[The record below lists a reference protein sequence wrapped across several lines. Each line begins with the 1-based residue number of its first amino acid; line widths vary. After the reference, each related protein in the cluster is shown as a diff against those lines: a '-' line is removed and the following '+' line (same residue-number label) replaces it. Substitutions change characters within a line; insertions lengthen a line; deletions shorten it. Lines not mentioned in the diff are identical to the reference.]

1 MNKELISFAETA
13 ALSAGKIILGSTN
26 NIKVDFKGKTDL
38 ITNIDLE
45 SERSIIDKI
54 IKSHPSH
61 NILSEEHGLINNNS
75 DYLWVIDPLDGTT
88 NFVHGYPSYG
98 VSIGLVYKNN
108 PEIGVV
114 LELPSKNLYSAQKG
128 CGTFKN
134 GKKINVSKV
143 SKLKNSL
150 HVTGF
155 GYDHGEKWS
164 INMKLFE
171 HFTDITQGVRRLGAA
186 SIDLCHL
193 ACGTV
198 DGFWELDLHP
208 WDTAAG
214 IVIVKEAGGRI
225 TKMNGGK
232 YSIHGDQILAS
243 NGLIH
248 SKMLTRINSI
258 SSFFNN

>member
-1 MNKELISFAETA
+1 MNKELISFAEKT
-13 ALSAGKIILGSTN
+13 ALSAGNIIMDSIDK
-26 NIKVDFKGKTDL
+26 IKVDYKGKTDL
-38 ITNIDLE
+38 ITNIDLD
-45 SERSIIDKI
+45 SEKSIINNI
-54 IKSHPSH
+54 LYSYPNH
-61 NILSEEHGLINNNS
+61 NILSEERGLINHKS
-75 DYLWVIDPLDGTT
+75 DYVWVVDPLDGTT
-88 NFVHGYPSYG
+88 NFVHGYPSFG
-98 VSIGLVYKNN
+98 VSIGLLYKNT
-108 PEIGVV
+108 PELGVV
-114 LELPSKNLYSAQKG
+114 LELPSKNLYSAFKG
-128 CGTFKN
+128 NGAYNN
-134 GKKINVSKV
+134 GKRISVSKI
-143 SKLKNSL
+143 SNLTNSM

-155 GYDHGEKWS
+155 GYNHGEKWS

-232 YSIHGDQILAS
+232 YSIHEDQILAS

>member
-1 MNKELISFAETA
+1 MNKELISFAEKTA
-13 ALSAGKIILGSTN
+13 ICASNIIMDSID
-26 NIKVDFKGKTDL
+26 NIKVDYKGKTDL

-45 SERSIIDKI
+45 SERSIINKI
-54 IKSHPSH
+54 VKSYPSH
-61 NILSEEHGLINNNS
+61 NILSEEHGLINNKS

-88 NFVHGYPSYG
+88 NFVHGYPSFG
-98 VSIGLVYKNN
+98 VSIGLLYKNT
-108 PEIGVV
+108 PELGVV
-114 LELPSKNLYSAQKG
+114 LELPSKNLYSALKG
-128 CGTFKN
+128 NGAYNN
-134 GKKINVSKV
+134 GKRISVSKI
-143 SKLKNSL
+143 SNLTNSL

-171 HFTDITQGVRRLGAA
+171 HFTDITQGVRRSGAA

-232 YSIHGDQILAS
+232 YSIHEDQILAS

>member
-54 IKSHPSH
+54 IKSYPSH

-128 CGTFKN
+128 YGTFKN

-232 YSIHGDQILAS
+232 YSIHEDQILAS

>member
-13 ALSAGKIILGSTN
+13 ALSAGKIILESTN

-88 NFVHGYPSYG
+88 NFVNGYPSYG

-128 CGTFKN
+128 YGTFKN

-150 HVTGF
+150 QVSDATPDVSLQQINTTTFTGG
-155 GYDHGEKWS
+155 GY
-164 INMKLFE
+164 
-171 HFTDITQGVRRLGAA
+171 
-186 SIDLCHL
+186 
-193 ACGTV
+193 
-198 DGFWELDLHP
+198 
-208 WDTAAG
+208 
-214 IVIVKEAGGRI
+214 
-225 TKMNGGK
+225 
-232 YSIHGDQILAS
+232 
-243 NGLIH
+243 
-248 SKMLTRINSI
+248 
-258 SSFFNN
+258 

>member
-108 PEIGVV
+108 PEIDAETLGLKLDEAILKEMPILQRGLWTIALLAAVSP
-114 LELPSKNLYSAQKG
+114 LLGLL
-128 CGTFKN
+128 GT
-134 GKKINVSKV
+134 
-143 SKLKNSL
+143 
-150 HVTGF
+150 VTG
-155 GYDHGEKWS
+155 
-164 INMKLFE
+164 I
-171 HFTDITQGVRRLGAA
+171 I
-186 SIDLCHL
+186 
-193 ACGTV
+193 
-198 DGFWELDLHP
+198 
-208 WDTAAG
+208 
-214 IVIVKEAGGRI
+214 
-225 TKMNGGK
+225 
-232 YSIHGDQILAS
+232 
-243 NGLIH
+243 
-248 SKMLTRINSI
+248 
-258 SSFFNN
+258 